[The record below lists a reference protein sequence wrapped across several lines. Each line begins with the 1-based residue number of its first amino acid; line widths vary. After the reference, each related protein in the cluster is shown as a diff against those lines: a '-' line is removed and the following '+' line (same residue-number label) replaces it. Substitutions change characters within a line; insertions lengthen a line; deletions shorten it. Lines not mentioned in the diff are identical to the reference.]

1 MKNAIEGKVI
11 WITGA
16 SSGIGRAAALEAA
29 ARGARAILSGRRV
42 EALDEVARECEARG
56 GQAAA
61 VLAFD
66 LERPEARAEACGAAP
81 ALLGPI
87 DALVLN
93 AGISQRSTFLGT
105 SAEAFDR
112 VMRLD
117 FDAQVDLVRRVLPE
131 MVGRGSGCIL
141 AVSSFVGL
149 AGQPLRPAYSSAKHA
164 LAGLFQN
171 LRGELSETGVR
182 VVTVYPGYVRTAVAH
197 NALDGSGRPS
207 GAADPHI
214 EGGVDPSAVGRR
226 IVRAIEG
233 GPVEVKPGFTPKLRF
248 ALFLSRRLP
257 SLYARMS
264 ASHAGPAARGG

>member
-1 MKNAIEGKVI
+1 MSDAIGGKVI

-16 SSGIGRAAALEAA
+16 SSGIGREVALAAAS
-29 ARGARAILSGRRV
+29 RGARVLLSGRRV

-81 ALLGPI
+81 SLLGPV

-93 AGISQRSTFLGT
+93 AGVSQRSTFLGT
-105 SAEAFDR
+105 AAEAFDR

-117 FDAQVDLVRRVLPE
+117 FDAQVDLIRRVLPE
-131 MVGRGSGCIL
+131 MVGRGSGCIV

-171 LRGELSETGVR
+171 LRGELSGTGVR
-182 VVTVYPGYVRTAVAH
+182 VVTVYPGYVRTAIAR
-197 NALDGSGRPS
+197 NALDGSGKPS
-207 GAADPHI
+207 GTADPHI
-214 EGGVDPSAVGRR
+214 EGGVDPAVVGRR
-226 IVRAIEG
+226 IVRAIAG
-233 GPVEVKPGFTPKLRF
+233 GPVEVKSGFTPKLRF

-264 ASHAGPAARGG
+264 ASHAGPAARRG